1 MVDWNGTGTRASAR
15 YEMMPEG
22 TILTSSMNCSKTD
35 GGHLISNLLSF
46 SSLTSFGIGIAVCTA
61 R

>member
-1 MVDWNGTGTRASAR
+1 
-15 YEMMPEG
+15 MMPEG